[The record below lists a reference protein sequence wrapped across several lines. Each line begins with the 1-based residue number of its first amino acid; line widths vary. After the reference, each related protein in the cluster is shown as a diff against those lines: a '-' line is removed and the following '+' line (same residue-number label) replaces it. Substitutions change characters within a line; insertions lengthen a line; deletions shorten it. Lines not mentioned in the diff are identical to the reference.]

1 MDKSRG
7 KPSSN
12 KIINC
17 EEEESLTVKKWPWA
31 REMNRELGAQSA
43 SQNSSFFLA
52 LLFTWREEDPNHR
65 GQNNFLL
72 RHFSYQVVAGDNN
85 KHEIWQCLL
94 ALITSS

>member
-1 MDKSRG
+1 MDKSPG

-52 LLFTWREEDPNHR
+52 LLFT
-65 GQNNFLL
+65 
-72 RHFSYQVVAGDNN
+72 
-85 KHEIWQCLL
+85 
-94 ALITSS
+94 